1 MAGDTERKPFRA
13 SNSEMGSKPGGT
25 ESVPCKKSVKEKSG
39 FIVDLNIIIKISKKI
54 FLQLMQ
60 LGKMHSWLKTYIL
73 LSAHRGP

>member
-54 FLQLMQ
+54 F
-60 LGKMHSWLKTYIL
+60 TVN
-73 LSAHRGP
+73 AVR